1 MSTVHYPHI
10 DGLRALA
17 VLAVVLFHAF
27 PDALPGGFVG
37 VDIFF
42 VISGYLITGILWRSL
57 EEGSF
62 SIGGFYA
69 RRVRRIFPALLLVMA
84 ATMVFGWFVLLPEE
98 LSQLGR
104 HAAGGAGFASN
115 FLLWQET
122 GYFDNSADSKPFLHL
137 WSLGVEEQ
145 FYLAWPLL
153 LWLLSRWRK
162 AFVPV
167 TAVLALASFAYSV
180 TASLH
185 APEAAFYSPLSRFWE
200 LAAGGLVA
208 YWHASSPQRRSPAP
222 VWTLAAVAAII
233 CAFELI
239 DKNALFPGYWAL
251 LPVGGTAVLLAAGP
265 GATLNASLFR
275 LAPMTWFGRVSYPLY
290 LWHWPLLAFAHI
302 LQGGKVADSV
312 LWTALALSLALA
324 WFTCELVEGRIRFAL
339 PGKVLVPLALASSLF
354 ALGGLGWQLHRMD
367 GLPHREIVNLGQY
380 LPLVPSIAKAAPA
393 LAQGG
398 ENAGATADA
407 NGSVPGG
414 QATAGGQSGGGSVGA
429 LAGTHAVMSPDT
441 PETAIAMDRL
451 RARRAADYHYVGR
464 LQLERNRIERYNTCH
479 LMEITNAPAS
489 FAAYYAA
496 NPDCITLADG
506 RKNVLVYGDSAAA
519 ELRAALSSAYPD
531 VNFLQITGSA
541 CKPFRAAYRNQ
552 EHYCVRMLDYAQQFA
567 AGHKLDGVVV
577 ASLWQDDFRVALDD
591 LQRFRAGGVPLL
603 LAGPPLTFS
612 DNLAMAMLRL
622 DRKQSLAAVAGSM
635 MEPSY
640 LAYADAMQAF
650 AHNNRFGYLN
660 RLQLYCEGGCPL
672 ITPQG
677 VPMIL
682 DHFHLSP
689 QGVDVLSQRIRNSHA
704 LETQLW
710 PGRT

>member
-57 EEGSF
+57 DEGSF
-62 SIGGFYA
+62 SIAGFYA
-69 RRVRRIFPALLLVMA
+69 RRVRRIFPALLLVMV
-84 ATMVFGWFVLLPEE
+84 ATLAFGWLVLLPEE

-200 LAAGGLVA
+200 LAAGGLAA
-208 YWHASSPQRRSPAP
+208 YWHAAVPQRRTPAP
-222 VWTLAAVAAII
+222 VWTVAALAAIVA
-233 CAFELI
+233 AFELI
-239 DKNALFPGYWAL
+239 DKNCLFPGYWAL

-265 GATLNASLFR
+265 GATLNASLLR
-275 LAPMTWFGRVSYPLY
+275 LSAMTWFGRISYPLY

-312 LWTALALSLALA
+312 LWTALALSLLLA
-324 WFTCELVEGRIRFAL
+324 WLTCELVEGRIRFAL
-339 PGKVLVPLALASSLF
+339 AGRAVVPLALASSLF

-367 GLPHREIVNLGQY
+367 GLPQREIVNLGQY
-380 LPLVPSIAKAAPA
+380 LPLAPSVAKAPAPA
-393 LAQGG
+393 QG
-398 ENAGATADA
+398 AHPGASADGQETPGVAA
-407 NGSVPGG
+407 NGHD
-414 QATAGGQSGGGSVGA
+414 GS
-429 LAGTHAVMSPDT
+429 LAGTRAVMSPDT
-441 PETAIAMDRL
+441 AETALAMDRL

-479 LMEITNAPAS
+479 LMEINNAPAS
-489 FAAYYAA
+489 FTAYYAA
-496 NPDCITLADG
+496 NPDCITLAEG

-519 ELRAALSSAYPD
+519 ELRAALSTAYPD

-541 CKPFRAAYRNQ
+541 CKPFRAAYRSQ
-552 EHYCVRMLDYAQQFA
+552 EHYCVRMLEYAQQFA

-577 ASLWQDDFRVALDD
+577 ASLWQDDFRVSLDD
-591 LQRFRAGGVPLL
+591 LQRFRAGGAPLL

-622 DRKQSLAAVAGSM
+622 DRKQSLAAIAGNM
-635 MEPSY
+635 MEPAY
-640 LAYADAMQAF
+640 LAYADAMQGF
-650 AHNNRFGYLN
+650 ARDNSFGYLN

-672 ITPQG
+672 ISPQG

-689 QGVDVLSQRIRNSHA
+689 QGVEVLSQRIRNSHA

>member
-1 MSTVHYPHI
+1 MSSVHLPHI

-17 VLAVVLFHAF
+17 VLAVVFFHAF
-27 PDALPGGFVG
+27 PEALPGGFVG

-57 EEGSF
+57 QDGSF
-62 SIGGFYA
+62 SVAGFYA
-69 RRVRRIFPALLLVMA
+69 RRVRRIFPALLLVMV
-84 ATMVFGWFVLLPEE
+84 ATLTFGWLVLLPEE

-153 LWLLSRWRK
+153 LWFLARWRK
-162 AFVPV
+162 AFLPV
-167 TAVLALASFAYSV
+167 TAALALASFAYSV
-180 TASLH
+180 TAAVH

-208 YWHASSPQRRSPAP
+208 YWHFSSPPRRAPAP
-222 VWTLAAVAAII
+222 VWTLAALAAIVTG
-233 CAFELI
+233 FEMI
-239 DKNALFPGYWAL
+239 GKNSLFPGYWAL

-275 LAPMTWFGRVSYPLY
+275 LTPMTWFGRISYPLY

-302 LQGGKVADSV
+302 LQGGKVADTV
-312 LWTALALSLALA
+312 LWAALALSLVLA
-324 WFTCELVEGRIRFAL
+324 WLTCELVEGRIRFAL
-339 PGKVLVPLALASSLF
+339 PGKPVVPLALAGTLF
-354 ALGGLGWQLHRMD
+354 VLGGLGYQLHRMD
-367 GLPHREIVNLGQY
+367 GLPQREIVNLGQY
-380 LPLVPSIAKAAPA
+380 LPLAPSTTKAAPA
-393 LAQGG
+393 MAAGGAQSAPRGASGAVAQGP
-398 ENAGATADA
+398 NTDVTA
-407 NGSVPGG
+407 
-414 QATAGGQSGGGSVGA
+414 
-429 LAGTHAVMSPDT
+429 THAVMSPDT
-441 PETAIAMDRL
+441 AETALAMDRL

-479 LMEITNAPAS
+479 LMEIGNAPAS
-489 FAAYYAA
+489 FASYYAA
-496 NPDCITLADG
+496 NPDCITLAEG
-506 RKNVLVYGDSAAA
+506 RRNVLVYGDSAAA

-567 AGHKLDGVVV
+567 AGRKLDGVVV

-591 LQRFRAGGVPLL
+591 LKRFRAGGAPLL

-640 LAYADAMQAF
+640 LAYADAMQGF
-650 AHNNRFGYLN
+650 AQDNRFGYLN

-672 ITPQG
+672 ISPQG

-689 QGVDVLSQRIRNSHA
+689 QGVEVLSQRIRNSHA